1 MTGNPERLLLDANV
15 LIDFQDS
22 DFSVLRDVKEN
33 VAEIFVLR
41 YIFEKEI
48 PDLTEQICNKVG
60 LVIIQPKKSVIEESE
75 IKIGQLSTG
84 DRLNLFTALDS
95 EFSLVTNDK
104 KLRKVCEERKGKV
117 IWGLQLLVILVEN
130 SEYSIDDAI
139 SIGEK
144 IGENNVR
151 ITDKD
156 VGEFIK
162 KLEKIRKSRT

>member
-1 MTGNPERLLLDANV
+1 MTGNPESLLLDANV

-104 KLRKVCEERKGKV
+104 KLRKVCEERNGKV

-139 SIGEK
+139 SIGKK
-144 IGENNVR
+144 IGENNAR

-156 VGEFIK
+156 VGEFIM